1 MPVFRVFQRLGE
13 VSGDRVAACFL
24 RIHNHHTIV
33 IGCNVTKHR
42 LPFTCGHCLALVLL
56 VRANITR
63 LVYADMDEFYYL
75 SRMALVKDERHY
87 DKFDRAFST
96 YFKGL
101 EDLAGMIAS
110 LIPDE
115 FLRREFEKSLTPE
128 ELEKIKSLGGLEKL
142 IEAFKR
148 EVEEAARGEGDDKDK
163 EGKGKRGKGE
173 EGKDRDGKKRRGK
186 RQWDKRDYK
195 AYDDNVELG
204 TRGMKIAMRRLRK
217 LARTGAED
225 EFDIN
230 TTISKTAKNGGL
242 LDIIMRPERRNTVKV
257 LLFLDNGGSM
267 DAHVKVCEELFSAA
281 RSEFKHLETYY
292 FHNFVYDGVWK
303 EHNRRMN
310 ERLDTFD
317 ILHKYAHDY
326 KVIFVGDAT
335 MAPYEIT
342 HAGGSVEHWNEEAG
356 AIWMQ
361 RMMDTYDKVIWIN
374 PTPHDTWEYSTS
386 VALTKKL
393 VDDQMYP
400 LTIRGIEE
408 GMNYLTK

>member
-1 MPVFRVFQRLGE
+1 MLINFF
-13 VSGDRVAACFL
+13 
-24 RIHNHHTIV
+24 
-33 IGCNVTKHR
+33 
-42 LPFTCGHCLALVLL
+42 LALKKARIPVSITELLHLLDVLK
-56 VRANITR
+56 AR
-63 LVYADMDEFYYL
+63 LVYADVDEFYYL

-87 DKFDRAFST
+87 DKFDRAFSQ

-101 EDLAGMIAS
+101 EDLAGMIAA

-115 FLRREFEKSLTPE
+115 FLRREFEKSLTKE

-148 EVEEAARGEGDDKDK
+148 EVEEAAREGDQKDK
-163 EGKGKRGKGE
+163 EGKGKNGRGKEGE
-173 EGKDRDGKKRRGK
+173 DRKGKKRRGK

-204 TRGMKIAMRRLRK
+204 TRGLKIALRRLRK

-230 TTISKTAKNGGL
+230 TTIDKTAKNGGL

-267 DAHVKVCEELFSAA
+267 DAHVKTTEELFSAA
-281 RSEFKHLETYY
+281 RSEFKHLETFY
-292 FHNFVYDGVWK
+292 FHNFIYDGVWK
-303 EHNRRMN
+303 EQNRRMN
-310 ERLDTFD
+310 ARIDTFD
-317 ILHKYAHDY
+317 ILNKYAHDY
-326 KVIFVGDAT
+326 KCIFVGDAT

-356 AIWMQ
+356 ALWIQ
-361 RMMDTYDKVIWIN
+361 RVMDTYDKLILIN
-374 PTPHDTWEYSTS
+374 PTPLDSW
-386 VALTKKL
+386 
-393 VDDQMYP
+393 
-400 LTIRGIEE
+400 
-408 GMNYLTK
+408 

>member
-1 MPVFRVFQRLGE
+1 MLINFFMELKKARIPVSITELLHLLE
-13 VSGDRVAACFL
+13 VLKA
-24 RIHNHHTIV
+24 
-33 IGCNVTKHR
+33 
-42 LPFTCGHCLALVLL
+42 
-56 VRANITR
+56 R
-63 LVYADMDEFYYL
+63 LVYADIDEFYYL
-75 SRMALVKDERHY
+75 SRMSLVKDERHF

-101 EDLAGMIAS
+101 EDLAGLLSS

-115 FLRREFEKSLTPE
+115 YLRREFEKSLSKE
-128 ELEKIKSLGGLEKL
+128 ELEKIKGLGGLEKL

-148 EVEEAARGEGDDKDK
+148 EVEKKARGEGEEKDK
-163 EGKGKRGKGE
+163 EGKGKNGRGESGDDK
-173 EGKDRDGKKRRGK
+173 RGKKRRGK

-195 AYDDNVELG
+195 AYDDNIELG
-204 TRGMKIAMRRLRK
+204 TRGLKISLRRLRK
-217 LARTGAED
+217 LARKGADD

-230 TTISKTAKNGGL
+230 NTIDKTAKNGGL

-267 DAHVKVCEELFSAA
+267 DAHVRVCEELFSAA

-292 FHNFVYDGVWK
+292 FHNFIYDGVWK
-303 EHNRRMN
+303 EHRRRMN
-310 ERLDTFD
+310 ERIDTFD
-317 ILHKYAHDY
+317 ILHKYSHDY

-342 HAGGSVEHWNEEAG
+342 HSGGSVEHWNEEAG

-361 RMMDTYDKVIWIN
+361 RVQDTFDKVIWIN
-374 PTPHDTWEYSTS
+374 PTPQDTWEYSTS

-393 VDDQMYP
+393 VDDQMFP
-400 LTIRGIEE
+400 LTIRGIEA
-408 GMNYLTK
+408 GMNVLSK

>member
-1 MPVFRVFQRLGE
+1 MLINFFFTLKKARIPVSITELLHLLE
-13 VSGDRVAACFL
+13 VLKA
-24 RIHNHHTIV
+24 
-33 IGCNVTKHR
+33 
-42 LPFTCGHCLALVLL
+42 
-56 VRANITR
+56 R
-63 LVYADMDEFYYL
+63 LVYADIDEFYYL

-87 DKFDRAFST
+87 DKFDRAFSN

-101 EDLAGMIAS
+101 EDLSSLLAS

-115 FLRREFEKSLTPE
+115 YLRREFEKSLTPE
-128 ELEKIKSLGGLEKL
+128 ELEKIESLGGLEKL

-148 EVEEAARGEGDDKDK
+148 EVEEAARGEGKEKDK
-163 EGKGKRGKGE
+163 EGKGENGRGEDGN
-173 EGKDRDGKKRRGK
+173 DRKGKKRRGK

-204 TRGMKIAMRRLRK
+204 TRGLKISLRRLRK
-217 LARTGAED
+217 LARQGAED
-225 EFDIN
+225 EFDIDD
-230 TTISKTAKNGGL
+230 TISKTAKNGGL

-257 LLFLDNGGSM
+257 LLLLDNGGSM

-281 RSEFKHLETYY
+281 RSEFKHLEVYY
-292 FHNFVYDGVWK
+292 FHNFIYDGLWK

-317 ILHKYAHDY
+317 ILHKYTHDY

-361 RMMDTYDKVIWIN
+361 RMQDTFEKVIWIN
-374 PTPHDTWEYSTS
+374 PTPQDTWEYSTS
-386 VALTKKL
+386 VSLIQKL
-393 VDDQMYP
+393 VEDQMYP
-400 LTIRGIEE
+400 LTIAGIEE
-408 GMNYLTK
+408 GMNYLSK

>member
-1 MPVFRVFQRLGE
+1 MLINFFFTLKKARIPVSITELLHLL
-13 VSGDRVAACFL
+13 D
-24 RIHNHHTIV
+24 
-33 IGCNVTKHR
+33 
-42 LPFTCGHCLALVLL
+42 VLK
-56 VRANITR
+56 AR
-63 LVYADMDEFYYL
+63 LVYADIDEFYYL

-101 EDLAGMIAS
+101 DDLSSLLAS

-115 FLRREFEKSLTPE
+115 YLRREFEKSLTQE

-148 EVEEAARGEGDDKDK
+148 EVEEAARGEGKEKDK
-163 EGKGKRGKGE
+163 EGKGENGRGP
-173 EGKDRDGKKRRGK
+173 EGKERKGKKRRGK

-204 TRGMKIAMRRLRK
+204 TRGMKIALRRLRK
-217 LARTGAED
+217 LARQGAED
-225 EFDIN
+225 EFDID

-257 LLFLDNGGSM
+257 LLLLDNGGSM

-281 RSEFKHLETYY
+281 RSEFKHLEVYY
-292 FHNFVYDGVWK
+292 FHNFIYDGLWK

-310 ERLDTFD
+310 ERIDTFD
-317 ILHKYAHDY
+317 ILHKYTHDY
-326 KVIFVGDAT
+326 RVIFVGDAT

-356 AIWMQ
+356 AVWMQ
-361 RMMDTYDKVIWIN
+361 RMMDTFEKVIWIN

-386 VALTKKL
+386 VALTQKL
-393 VDDQMYP
+393 VDEHMYP
-400 LTIRGIEE
+400 LTIAGIEE
-408 GMNYLTK
+408 GMNYLSK

>member
-1 MPVFRVFQRLGE
+1 MLINFFFTLKKARVPVSITE
-13 VSGDRVAACFL
+13 
-24 RIHNHHTIV
+24 
-33 IGCNVTKHR
+33 
-42 LPFTCGHCLALVLL
+42 LL
-56 VRANITR
+56 HLLDILKAR
-63 LVYADMDEFYYL
+63 LVYADIDEFYYL

-87 DKFDRAFST
+87 DKFDRAFSA

-101 EDLAGMIAS
+101 EDLSSMLAS

-115 FLRREFEKSLTPE
+115 YLRREFEKSLTPE
-128 ELEKIKSLGGLEKL
+128 ELEKIQSLGGLEKL

-148 EVEEAARGEGDDKDK
+148 EVEEAARGEGKEKDK
-163 EGKGKRGKGE
+163 EGKGENGRGE
-173 EGKDRDGKKRRGK
+173 EGNDRKGKKRRGK

-204 TRGMKIAMRRLRK
+204 TRGLKISLRRLRK
-217 LARTGAED
+217 LARQGAED
-225 EFDIN
+225 EFDIDN
-230 TTISKTAKNGGL
+230 TINKTAKNGGL

-257 LLFLDNGGSM
+257 LLMLDNGGSM

-281 RSEFKHLETYY
+281 RSEFKHLEVYY
-292 FHNFVYDGVWK
+292 FHNFIYDGVWK

-310 ERLDTFD
+310 ERIDTFD
-317 ILHKYAHDY
+317 ILHKYTHDY

-361 RMMDTYDKVIWIN
+361 RVLDTFDKVIWIN
-374 PTPHDTWEYSTS
+374 PTPQDTWEYSTS
-386 VALTKKL
+386 VSLIQKL
-393 VDDQMYP
+393 VEDRMYP
-400 LTIRGIEE
+400 LTIAGIEE
-408 GMNYLTK
+408 GMNVLSK

>member
-1 MPVFRVFQRLGE
+1 MLINFF
-13 VSGDRVAACFL
+13 
-24 RIHNHHTIV
+24 
-33 IGCNVTKHR
+33 
-42 LPFTCGHCLALVLL
+42 LALKKARVPVSITELLHLLDVLK
-56 VRANITR
+56 AR

-87 DKFDRAFST
+87 DKFDRAFGA

-101 EDLAGMIAS
+101 EDLAGMIAAM
-110 LIPDE
+110 IPDE
-115 FLRREFEKSLTPE
+115 FLRHEFEKSLTAE

-148 EVEEAARGEGDDKDK
+148 EVEEAARKGSDEDK
-163 EGKGKRGKGE
+163 EGKGERGKGQ
-173 EGKDRDGKKRRGK
+173 GDKRLGKKRRGESAWK
-186 RQWDKRDYK
+186 KRDYK

-204 TRGMKIAMRRLRK
+204 TRGMKISLRRLRK

-225 EFDIN
+225 EFDIAN
-230 TTISKTAKNGGL
+230 TIDKTAKNGGL
-242 LDIIMRPERRNTVKV
+242 LDIVMRPERRNTVKV

-292 FHNFVYDGVWK
+292 FHNFIYDGVWK

-310 ERLDTFD
+310 ERMETFD
-317 ILHKYAHDY
+317 ILHKYTHDY
-326 KVIFVGDAT
+326 KIIFVGDAT

-342 HAGGSVEHWNEEAG
+342 HSGGSVEHWNEEAG

-361 RMMDTYDKVIWIN
+361 RVMDTYSKVIWIN
-374 PTPHDTWEYSTS
+374 PTPLDTWEYSTS
-386 VALTKKL
+386 VALAKKL
-393 VDDQMYP
+393 VEDQMYP
-400 LTIRGIEE
+400 LTIRGIED